1 MTQPPRRPGIQ
12 KPGYKKPGYT
22 RQTLESK
29 TPPKKLKNNEIAGKP
44 VKFKKVFGEKEG
56 SKSEFGRKKKV
67 PLVLIALVVMI
78 AIFFVSSFLSYTYV
92 LDRFKNPIDVN
103 EIVMSTSTSVKFK
116 IETGTSTANIADNLK
131 KLDLIKSKNVYRF
144 LSKFNGYDGQYKIG
158 TYTLCKNLTYDETM
172 MILSSK
178 PESIKITIPEGF
190 TTTQIAARLEANG
203 LGKASAFL
211 DTLGKMDVKAYPFL
225 TDLGK
230 RDVRLEGYLFPDTYE
245 FDVSASEEIMAKR
258 MVDRFNQVFTPEYYS
273 KAKSLGMSVDQIMI
287 LASIIE
293 REAKLP
299 SERKIMAGVFYN
311 RLNSETDSLKKL
323 QSCATIQYVYKK
335 LNGTALETVTVK
347 EEKIDDPY
355 NTYMYKGLPPGPI
368 CNPSKE
374 SIEAA
379 LNPEKNSYYFF
390 VLKKDGS
397 GGHYFANTYEEHL
410 SNIAKK

>member
-22 RQTLESK
+22 KQASESITPSKK
-29 TPPKKLKNNEIAGKP
+29 TKNNEIAGKP
-44 VKFKKVFGEKEG
+44 VKFKKIFGEKEG
-56 SKSEFGRKKKV
+56 SKRELGRKKKL
-67 PLVLIALVVMI
+67 PFVLIALVVMI

-103 EIVMSTSTSVKFK
+103 QIAINASTAVKFK
-116 IETGTSTANIADNLK
+116 IEMGTSTVDIAESLK
-131 KLDLIKSKNVYRF
+131 KLDLIKSKSVYRF

-158 TYTLCKNLTYDETM
+158 TFTLCKSLTYDEVM

-190 TTTQIAARLEANG
+190 TTTQIATRLEANG
-203 LGKASAFL
+203 LVKGSKFL
-211 DTLGKMDVKAYPFL
+211 DSISKMDDKAYPFL
-225 TDLGK
+225 KDLGK
-230 RDVRLEGYLFPDTYE
+230 RDVKLEGYLFPDTYE
-245 FDVSASEEIMAKR
+245 FDVNASEEVIANR
-258 MVDRFNQVFTPEYYS
+258 MLDRFNQVFTPEYYS

-293 REAKLP
+293 REAMLP
-299 SERKIMAGVFYN
+299 SERKVIAGVFYN

-323 QSCATIQYVYKK
+323 QSCATVQYVYKK
-335 LNGTALETVTVK
+335 LNGTTLETVTVK
-347 EEKIDDPY
+347 EEQIDDPY
-355 NTYMYKGLPPGPI
+355 NTYMYEGLPPGPI

-379 LNPEKNSYYFF
+379 LSPEKNEYYFF
-390 VLKKDGS
+390 VLKNDGS
-397 GGHYFANTYEEHL
+397 GGHYFAKTYEEHL
-410 SNIAKK
+410 SNIGKK